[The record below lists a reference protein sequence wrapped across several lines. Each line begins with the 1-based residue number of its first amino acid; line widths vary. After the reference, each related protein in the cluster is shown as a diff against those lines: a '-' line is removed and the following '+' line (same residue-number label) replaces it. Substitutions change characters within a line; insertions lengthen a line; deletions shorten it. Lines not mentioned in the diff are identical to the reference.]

1 MKRLF
6 ILMVIVASSL
16 VMRAEAAAG
25 SVPNGPAADA
35 ARQEADERY
44 KRMAA
49 DIVTLSESNQAL
61 QERINRLTDEINRLR
76 EDLARTSSEAAAAN
90 TAAKAAANNQG
101 VREDM
106 KTLANKIVEVDKKR
120 ESDKQAIA
128 EEVRRSNS
136 RLEEAINKLAAIA
149 AQPPP
154 VRSTRSRGDDQT
166 SSSKGKDSDKDA
178 VSLPEKGVL
187 YVVQPNDSLG
197 SIVREAN
204 KQFKEKGLKTITTA
218 QMRAA
223 NPKINWD
230 RLRSGQKIKIPLPS
244 KN

>member
-16 VMRAEAAAG
+16 VARAEAAT
-25 SVPNGPAADA
+25 SPVPNSPSAEAS
-35 ARQEADERY
+35 RQIANERY
-44 KRMAA
+44 KQMAA
-49 DIVTLSESNQAL
+49 DIVALTESNQAL
-61 QERINRLTDEINRLR
+61 QERINRLTDELNKLR
-76 EDLARTSSEAAAAN
+76 EDLARVSSEAASAN
-90 TAAKAAANNQG
+90 TTARAAANNQG
-101 VREDM
+101 VTEDM

-120 ESDKQAIA
+120 EADKQAIA
-128 EEVRRSNS
+128 EELRRSNS
-136 RLEEAINKLAAIA
+136 KLEEALNKLIAVA

-154 VRSTRSRGDDQT
+154 TRQSSRKAQQT
-166 SSSKGKDSDKDA
+166 PSLNDTVA
-178 VSLPEKGVL
+178 VPEKGVS

-230 RLRSGQKIKIPLPS
+230 RLLIGQKVNIPVPS
-244 KN
+244 KK